1 MKIPAAAIAQH
12 IAVLGK
18 TGSGKTYAAKG
29 IVEGLLE
36 SRRQVCII
44 DPTGAWWGLR
54 SSADG
59 KAAGYPVLVLGGD
72 HGDLPLPALGGEAVA
87 RLIVEQGASLI
98 ADTSHMGVGERS
110 RWFTGFATA
119 IYRTIKS
126 PLHLVLDEAHVFA
139 PQGKVPDPETGK
151 MLHAANALASGG
163 RSRGIRLMMITQ
175 RPAKLHKDSLTC
187 ADTLIAMRMIAPQDR
202 EAVEAWI
209 LGCGDKAK
217 GREVLDSLANLTKG
231 EGWAWFPEGGF
242 LQRGTFPRITTFDS
256 SATPEDGQA
265 VKAPKHAAEIDL
277 ASIREAL
284 AEAVKEA
291 EANDPKLL
299 KAELAR
305 LRAELAKAGK
315 AAPATIDP
323 GERERIES
331 QARGRALSAFVP
343 VHKQMLL
350 SVQDIESQVGTLRAM
365 HSSLGTLIESAAAKQ
380 SPARP
385 VPSLNGHAPRNG
397 VKEHPRI
404 IPKSIPREPSEGIS
418 RPQQK
423 LLDALAWFECAGL
436 NAPSRTNVAAWANVS
451 PRSSGFEKNV
461 STLRTAGLISYPGEG
476 LLALTEEGRASA
488 DSGSIPPTL
497 AALHAAWLQ
506 SPALSG
512 PQRKL
517 LGILIDAYPGGL
529 DRESLAKSADVSALS
544 SGFEKNVSTLSGLDL
559 VVYPS
564 PGFVEVNR
572 SMLFPEGLS

>member
-1 MKIPAAAIAQH
+1 MKIPAAALAQH

-54 SSADG
+54 HSADG

-72 HGDLPLPALGGEAVA
+72 HGDLPLPALGGAAVA

-98 ADTSHMGVGERS
+98 ADTSHLGVGERS
-110 RWFTGFATA
+110 RWFTDFATTIFRA
-119 IYRTIKS
+119 IKT

-151 MLHAANALASGG
+151 MLHAANSLASGG

-217 GREVLDSLANLTKG
+217 GREVLDSLANLAKG

-256 SATPEDGQA
+256 SATPADGQA
-265 VKAPKHAAEIDL
+265 VKAPNHAAEIDL

-284 AEAVKEA
+284 AEAVKDA
-291 EANDPKLL
+291 EANDPK
-299 KAELAR
+299 R
-305 LRAELAKAGK
+305 LRAENAELRKKLAAAEKAQG
-315 AAPATIDP
+315 APAAIDP
-323 GERERIES
+323 AERERIATE
-331 QARGRALSAFVP
+331 ARGRALAGITPLLQQVERSARE
-343 VHKQMLL
+343 L
-350 SVQDIESQVGTLRAM
+350 ESGIGTLRAM
-365 HSSLGTLIESAAAKQ
+365 QSALTTMVDGMATRQLPQRSA
-380 SPARP
+380 PA
-385 VPSLNGHAPRNG
+385 LNGHAQPSRRPMGERPASTPRG
-397 VKEHPRI
+397 ESTV
-404 IPKSIPREPSEGIS
+404 S

-436 NAPSRTNVAAWANVS
+436 NSPSRSNVAAWANVS

-461 STLRTAGLISYPGEG
+461 STLRSAGLISYPGEG
-476 LLALTEEGRASA
+476 LLALTDEGRAIS
-488 DSGSIPPTL
+488 DSGSCPPTRE
-497 AALHAAWLQ
+497 ALHKAWLE

-517 LGILIDAYPGGL
+517 LGIIIDAYPGGL
-529 DRESLAKSADVSALS
+529 DRESLAKSADVSPLS

-559 VVYPS
+559 IVYPS
-564 PGFVEVNR
+564 PGWVEANR
-572 SMLFPEGLS
+572 AMLFPEGLS